1 MQDKKNEPSYT
12 VKIGGILAALKNEAG
27 LTYSKLIQRIL
38 KPGFS
43 AFKIQS
49 FQKMTGTG
57 PEVFENYTIEGF
69 DETIKRTLMDSF
81 PLQDSEKG
89 NQQGTDYTY
98 REYMQLICKCAVKL
112 DVTYETVCNYTPLV
126 LDSMLSAM
134 NEHEKDD
141 QYKTA
146 VAAIQNRIAANKEH
160 LRLDDL
166 IIIP

>member
-43 AFKIQS
+43 TSKIQS
-49 FQKMTGTG
+49 FRQMTGTG

-69 DETIKRTLMDSF
+69 DEIIKRTLMDSF
-81 PLQDSEKG
+81 PLQGSEKG
-89 NQQGTDYTY
+89 NHQGMDYTY

-112 DVTYETVCNYTPLV
+112 DVPYEIICNYTPLI

-146 VAAIQNRIAANKEH
+146 VAAIQNRIANNKEH
-160 LRLDDL
+160 LSLGDL
-166 IIIP
+166 IIVS